1 MAIILGI
8 DPGSRVTG
16 YGLVDFDR
24 SGVRHLENGCVA
36 LGTGAIEGRLATL
49 FDELSSLIN
58 RYDPTM
64 MAVEKVFVGKNVQSA
79 LKLGQAR
86 GVALALAGINSMTV
100 CEHSATQVKK
110 AIVGRGHA
118 DKQQI
123 QHMVKMLLGL
133 AEMPRTDAADALA
146 VAICHAH
153 ISSHELTMKALGERS

>member
-1 MAIILGI
+1 MK
-8 DPGSRVTG
+8 
-16 YGLVDFDR
+16 
-24 SGVRHLENGCVA
+24 
-36 LGTGAIEGRLATL
+36 
-49 FDELSSLIN
+49 
-58 RYDPTM
+58 
-64 MAVEKVFVGKNVQSA
+64 AVENDIEVKNAQSA

-86 GVALALAGINSMTV
+86 GVVLALAGINSMTV
-100 CEHSATQVKK
+100 FEHSATQVKK